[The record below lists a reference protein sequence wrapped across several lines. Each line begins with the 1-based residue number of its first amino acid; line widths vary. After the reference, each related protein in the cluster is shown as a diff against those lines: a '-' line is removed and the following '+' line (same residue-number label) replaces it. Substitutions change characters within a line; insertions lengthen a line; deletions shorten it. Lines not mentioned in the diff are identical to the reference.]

1 MSQLSLNLIA
11 ISIFTVTM
19 ASLLGPI
26 VHLSPLVPA
35 IATAGALGI
44 ATLDTLSWQGQGA
57 TLLLDR
63 LAQFSPQYRQRIAH
77 HEAGHFLVAHHLGIP
92 ITGYSL
98 NAWEAL
104 RQGHRGQGGV
114 QVDAQELEQGL
125 RSGSASSTSVL
136 DRYCT
141 VWMAGVAAE
150 STTYGDVQGGKD
162 DRQVLRAVLHQRG
175 LPPAESEQAERWA
188 LLRAKTI
195 LTEQA
200 DAYRALVT
208 AMEQRLSVAD
218 CIQAIALNLVNIE
231 RNPPT
236 G

>member
-57 TLLLDR
+57 TLLLDGIAR
-63 LAQFSPQYRQRIAH
+63 FSAQYRTRIVH

-98 NAWEAL
+98 SAWEAF
-104 RQGHRGQGGV
+104 RQGHQGQAGV
-114 QVDAQELEQGL
+114 QVDAQELEQTL
-125 RSGSASSTSVL
+125 RPGAASTTSVL

-141 VWMAGVAAE
+141 VWMAGIAAE
-150 STTYGDVQGGKD
+150 SLTYGDVQGGKD
-162 DRQVLRAVLHQRG
+162 DLQVLRAVLRQQG
-175 LPPAESEQAERWA
+175 LTPTACDQAERWA

-195 LTEQA
+195 LKDQA
-200 DAYRALVT
+200 TAHATLVQ
-208 AMEQRLSVAD
+208 AMAQRLPIEQ
-218 CIQAIALNLVNIE
+218 CLQAIALS
-231 RNPPT
+231 
-236 G
+236 

>member
-11 ISIFTVTM
+11 ISVFTVTM

-57 TLLLDR
+57 TLLLDGIAR
-63 LAQFSPQYRQRIAH
+63 FSAQYRTRIVH

-98 NAWEAL
+98 SAWEAF
-104 RQGHRGQGGV
+104 RQEHPGQGGV
-114 QVDAQELEQGL
+114 QVEAQALEQELQA
-125 RSGSASSTSVL
+125 GSPNTTPVL

-150 STTYGDVQGGKD
+150 TIMYGDVQGGKD
-162 DRQVLRAVLHQRG
+162 DRQVLRTVLQQQG
-175 LPPAESEQAERWA
+175 LTAAACEQAERWA

-195 LTEQA
+195 LNDQA
-200 DAYRALVT
+200 TAYAALVT
-208 AMEQRLSVAD
+208 AMEQRSSVVD
-218 CIQAIALNLVNIE
+218 CIQAIRSN
-231 RNPPT
+231 
-236 G
+236 

>member
-11 ISIFTVTM
+11 ISIFTITM

-35 IATAGALGI
+35 IATASALGL

-57 TLLLDR
+57 TLLLDGIAR
-63 LAQFSPQYRQRIAH
+63 FSAH
-77 HEAGHFLVAHHLGIP
+77 HRHRIVHHEVGHFLVAHHLGIP

-98 NAWEAL
+98 SAWEAFCNK
-104 RQGHRGQGGV
+104 HPGQGGV
-114 QVDAQELEQGL
+114 QVNAQELEQELQLGHAP
-125 RSGSASSTSVL
+125 SNAVL

-150 STTYGDVQGGKD
+150 SITYGDVEGGKD
-162 DRQVLRAVLHQRG
+162 DRQVMRAVLQQQG
-175 LPPAESEQAERWA
+175 VAPAACEQAERWA

-195 LTEQA
+195 LNDQA
-200 DAYRALVT
+200 TAYAALVT
-208 AMEQRLSVAD
+208 AMEQRRSVTD
-218 CIQAIALNLVNIE
+218 CIQAIATN
-231 RNPPT
+231 
-236 G
+236 

>member
-1 MSQLSLNLIA
+1 
-11 ISIFTVTM
+11 M

-57 TLLLDR
+57 TLLLDGIAR
-63 LAQFSPQYRQRIAH
+63 FSAQYRTRIVH

-98 NAWEAL
+98 SAWEAF
-104 RQGHRGQGGV
+104 RQGHQGQAGV
-114 QVDAQELEQGL
+114 QVDAQELEQTL
-125 RSGSASSTSVL
+125 RPGAASTTSVL

-141 VWMAGVAAE
+141 VWMAGIAAE
-150 STTYGDVQGGKD
+150 SLTYGDVQGGKD
-162 DRQVLRAVLHQRG
+162 DLQVLRAVLRQQG
-175 LPPAESEQAERWA
+175 LTPTACDQAERWA

-195 LTEQA
+195 LKDQA
-200 DAYRALVT
+200 TAHATLVQ
-208 AMEQRLSVAD
+208 AMAQRLPIEQ
-218 CIQAIALNLVNIE
+218 CLQAIALS
-231 RNPPT
+231 
-236 G
+236 

>member
-26 VHLSPLVPA
+26 VHLSPLLPA

-63 LAQFSPQYRQRIAH
+63 LARFSPQYRQRIVH

-92 ITGYSL
+92 VTGYSL
-98 NAWEAL
+98 SAWEAF
-104 RQGHRGQGGV
+104 RQGQPGQGGV
-114 QVDAQELEQGL
+114 QVDAQALAQTLQPGTD
-125 RSGSASSTSVL
+125 STAVL

-150 STTYGDVQGGKD
+150 SITYGDVQGGKD
-162 DRQVLRAVLHQRG
+162 DRQVLRAVLLQQG
-175 LPPAESEQAERWA
+175 LTPTACEQAERWA

-195 LTEQA
+195 LKDQSTA
-200 DAYRALVT
+200 FTALVT
-208 AMEQRLSVAD
+208 AMEDRLSVAD
-218 CIQAIALNLVNIE
+218 CIQTIA
-231 RNPPT
+231 PT
-236 G
+236 S